1 MSIRYGFN
9 YHTDENISNLAMM
22 IMQKANQLKPDY
34 LEIDGLANVFNYHYM
49 KNVMGIA
56 YDSMNY
62 IYIVRT
68 QGGET
73 IEAKANDEI
82 VYLGLGEWKFYN
94 RERG

>member
-1 MSIRYGFN
+1 MN
-9 YHTDENISNLAMM
+9 ENKMKKEEL
-22 IMQKANQLKPDY
+22 LKKFDLKIGAVVTPRE
-34 LEIDGLANVFNYHYM
+34 LENVFNYCYM
-49 KNVMGIA
+49 KNVMGVA

>member
-1 MSIRYGFN
+1 MNEKNNEGKN
-9 YHTDENISNLAMM
+9 KMKKEEP
-22 IMQKANQLKPDY
+22 LKKFDLKIGAVVTPR
-34 LEIDGLANVFNYHYM
+34 ELANVFNYCYM
-49 KNVMGIA
+49 KNVMGVA

-82 VYLGLGEWKFYN
+82 VYLGLGEWKFNN

>member
-1 MSIRYGFN
+1 MN
-9 YHTDENISNLAMM
+9 ENKMKKEEL
-22 IMQKANQLKPDY
+22 LKKFDLKIGAVVTPR
-34 LEIDGLANVFNYHYM
+34 ELANVFNYHYM
-49 KNVMGIA
+49 KNVMGIAYDA